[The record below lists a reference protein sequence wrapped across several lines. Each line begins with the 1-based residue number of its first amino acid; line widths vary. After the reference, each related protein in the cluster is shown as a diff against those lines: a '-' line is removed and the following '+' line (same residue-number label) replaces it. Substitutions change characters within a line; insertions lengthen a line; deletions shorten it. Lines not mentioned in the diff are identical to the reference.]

1 MHIDLI
7 LWAVCF
13 AALWASF
20 IVGKMQGGKEI
31 SMLWQTTLK
40 KIVDETEDEF
50 KREFL
55 GRLIEK
61 LKLEI
66 ARFRNETLSE

>member
-20 IVGKMQGGKEI
+20 IVGRIQGYKETTHI
-31 SMLWQTTLK
+31 WQTMLK
-40 KIVDETEDEF
+40 KLVDETEDEF
-50 KREFL
+50 KREFMS
-55 GRLIEK
+55 RMIQK
-61 LKLEI
+61 LHSEI
-66 ARFRNETLSE
+66 ARLRNETISE

>member
-1 MHIDLI
+1 MG
-7 LWAVCF
+7 VCF

-20 IVGKMQGGKEI
+20 ILGKMQGGKEI
-31 SMLWQTTLK
+31 GLIWQTTLK
-40 KIVDETEDEF
+40 KVVDETEDEF

-66 ARFRNETLSE
+66 ARYNNETLSE